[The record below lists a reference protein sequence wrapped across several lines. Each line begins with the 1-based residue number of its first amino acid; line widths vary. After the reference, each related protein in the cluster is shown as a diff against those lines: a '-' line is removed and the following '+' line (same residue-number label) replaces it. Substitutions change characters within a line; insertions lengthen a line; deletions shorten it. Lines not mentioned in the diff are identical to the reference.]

1 MEEYLQSAL
10 EIVKAQAG
18 SRPMTEDEILSMIK
32 SVAGGIAGLV
42 GGQALPVGE
51 DAALPAQDPKKAIKE
66 ASIVCLE
73 CGKSFKVIT
82 KSISLPMVSLPRNI
96 APSTAQKNPALACK
110 SLAGAPCQMKDMK
123 LWNAVRKPI
132 KASPREPGRSELA
145 PPSAVTTRASRSER
159 AFRVPGSPMDKTLR
173 QNASTAAG
181 RQDRRVQA
189 ILAEAIRRSAGI
201 SGWPGGRQ
209 GQ

>member
-82 KSISLPMVSLPRNI
+82 KKHLASHGL
-96 APSTAQKNPALACK
+96 TA
-110 SLAGAPCQMKDMK
+110 
-123 LWNAVRKPI
+123 
-132 KASPREPGRSELA
+132 EEY
-145 PPSAVTTRASRSER
+145 RAKY
-159 AFRVPGSPMDKTLR
+159 GYKKT
-173 QNASTAAG
+173 
-181 RQDRRVQA
+181 QA
-189 ILAEAIRRSAGI
+189 
-201 SGWPGGRQ
+201 
-209 GQ
+209 